1 MSQTPDWSDYLTVFV
16 HSHGDYNLLE
26 PTHEDIEGTLGYKR
40 PKWDARGNIGW
51 VEHGVYSAR
60 DWFTSIPDDMV
71 IIDPIPV
78 SFLCGARAEI
88 DIVVPYVICK
98 IGLENFMTSTRDELK
113 ISVTNVLKN
122 FNAKDWYRFLL
133 SRNKNVEEAIFIQ
146 FKTYIDKNHLEFINR
161 VLDYKDNLVFSYS
174 GKGEKLGID
183 GVDYGNIA
191 LNFANDSPNNWQY
204 EQYHENFSDIRIC
217 DPGGS
222 GFPIQ
227 PPILKGLMNDLYAI
241 GSESK
246 PQDSPNILLSSLLL
260 LLQHYQRNNSPRR
273 TGNEDNPFFG
283 KKLAIILISCRP
295 PPSESL
301 YHRNLEIK
309 RLYDKL
315 YPCVRTKKVLDVKEA
330 SVCLGWHERIMKL
343 FADTNYFYKSFSY
356 IYDLGEIKRLEEQGD
371 TTAKGTRAQQ
381 SIKMRSDSSSAD
393 MDDQYGY
400 SRGMEEDYIN
410 LFKQENK
417 TPPTISTRLTQYIYP
432 DSLFSN
438 ILNGLSV
445 IQQNVKNKLSQ
456 ISRRGG
462 KKQKKKKKG
471 NKSSKK
477 KKTRKKPSKR
487 RAKKVRKS
495 RKR

>member
-26 PTHEDIEGTLGYKR
+26 PTHENTEGTLGYQR
-40 PKWDARGNIGW
+40 PQWDARGNVGW
-51 VEHGVYSAR
+51 VKHGVYSAQ
-60 DWFTSIPDDMV
+60 DWFTAIPGNMV

-98 IGLENFMTSTRDELK
+98 IGLETFMTSTRDELR
-113 ISVTNVLKN
+113 ISVANVLKN
-122 FNAKDWYRFLL
+122 LNAEDWHRFLL
-133 SRNKNVEEAIFIQ
+133 SRNKNVEETIFIE
-146 FKTYIDKNHLEFINR
+146 FKTYIDRNHLAFINR

-174 GKGEKLGID
+174 GKGERLGIG

-222 GFPIQ
+222 GFAIQ
-227 PPILKGLMNDLYAI
+227 PPILKELMNDLHAI

-246 PQDSPNILLSSLLL
+246 PQDSPNILLSSLLI
-260 LLQHYQRNNSPRR
+260 LLQHYQTNNSRGR
-273 TGNEDNPFFG
+273 TGSEDNPFFR

-315 YPCVRTKKVLDVKEA
+315 YPCVRTEKVLDVKEA

-417 TPPTISTRLTQYIYP
+417 TPPTISRSLTHYIYP
-432 DSLFSN
+432 GALFSN
-438 ILNGLSV
+438 ILKGLGA
-445 IQQNVKNKLSQ
+445 IQNQVKNKLS
-456 ISRRGG
+456 RVYGG
-462 KKQKKKKKG
+462 GRKRPKKKKR
-471 NKSSKK
+471 NKSTKK
-477 KKTRKKPSKR
+477 KNMNKKPSKR
-487 RAKKVRKS
+487 RVSKVRKS

>member
-26 PTHEDIEGTLGYKR
+26 PTHEDIEGTLGYQR
-40 PKWDARGNIGW
+40 PKWDARGNVGW

-60 DWFTSIPDDMV
+60 DWFTAIPDNMV

-113 ISVTNVLKN
+113 ISVTGVLKN
-122 FNAKDWYRFLL
+122 LKAEEWHRFLL
-133 SRNKNVEEAIFIQ
+133 SRNKNVEEETFIE
-146 FKTYIDKNHLEFINR
+146 FKTYINDNHLAFINR

-174 GKGEKLGID
+174 GKGKSLGID

-191 LNFANDSPNNWQY
+191 LNFANDNSNNWQY

-217 DPGGS
+217 DPAGS
-222 GFPIQ
+222 GFAIQ
-227 PPILKGLMNDLYAI
+227 PPILKGLMNDLHAI
-241 GSESK
+241 GSERK
-246 PQDSPNILLSSLLL
+246 PQDSNNILLSSLLT
-260 LLQHYQRNNSPRR
+260 LLQYYQINHPRGR
-273 TGNEDNPFFG
+273 TGYEDNPFFR

-295 PPSESL
+295 PPAKAL

-315 YPCVRTKKVLDVKEA
+315 DICVRAKKLLDVPEA
-330 SVCLGWHERIMKL
+330 STCLGWHERIMKL

-356 IYDLGEIKRLEEQGD
+356 IYDLGEIKKLEEIGD

-381 SIKMRSDSSSAD
+381 SIKERSDYSTAD
-393 MDDQYGY
+393 TDYQYGY
-400 SRGMEEDYIN
+400 SKDMEEAYLNI
-410 LFKQENK
+410 FKQENK
-417 TPPTISTRLTQYIYP
+417 TPPTISARLTQYIHP
-432 DSLFSN
+432 GSLFSN
-438 ILNGLSV
+438 ILNGLGV

-456 ISRRGG
+456 ISGRGG

-477 KKTRKKPSKR
+477 KNTRKKPSKR
-487 RAKKVRKS
+487 RASKVRKS
-495 RKR
+495 RRR